1 MQQSLLRWRRSTIK
15 VTEEDVLKVLGV
27 PRLERDKYESN
38 DVAGVVT
45 GLAWT
50 SVGGDILLLNRFR
63 QERRNDNLRKL
74 RYGDERSATTL

>member
-15 VTEEDVLKVLGV
+15 FGKRCLKVLGV

-38 DVAGVVT
+38 DVGVVT

-50 SVGGDILLLNRFR
+50 SGMVIFFIESLLR
-63 QERRNDNLRKL
+63 QERRMTIT
-74 RYGDERSATTL
+74 GTLVMKEPRQLL

>member
-1 MQQSLLRWRRSTIK
+1 
-15 VTEEDVLKVLGV
+15 VLGV

-50 SVGGDILLLNRFR
+50 SVGGDILYRVFDFTGW
-63 QERRNDNLRKL
+63 ER
-74 RYGDERSATTL
+74 

>member
-50 SVGGDILLLNRFR
+50 SVGGDIL
-63 QERRNDNLRKL
+63 
-74 RYGDERSATTL
+74 Y